1 MQYLRNEIFPAMS
14 VNTDVSHQQFQP
26 SDLSSWALRALRK
39 GDTCDLTAIRKEF
52 KLWGL
57 LCVINYSGKVKT
69 CERFFSCCVS
79 KQGCHTH
86 QWLQSPSVGWVL
98 RALRKKCLR
107 SSSHQD
113 GSHSSPWAPTGPK
126 CEKHTGYWPRI
137 ADVHIIGEASVSP
150 DSCIFLQT
158 EKHSIS
164 WDIWFQLIILM
175 FRLPALCCKASI

>member
-57 LCVINYSGKVKT
+57 LCVIDYSGKVKT

-86 QWLQSPSVGWVL
+86 QWLRSSSVGWVL
-98 RALRKKCLR
+98 GLSGRSACDPAAIRTAATPHHELQRGQNVKSTRILAQDSWRAYNRR
-107 SSSHQD
+107 GFS
-113 GSHSSPWAPTGPK
+113 
-126 CEKHTGYWPRI
+126 EPRLL
-137 ADVHIIGEASVSP
+137 H
-150 DSCIFLQT
+150 
-158 EKHSIS
+158 
-164 WDIWFQLIILM
+164 
-175 FRLPALCCKASI
+175 LPADRKALNFLRYLISINNFDVQTTCPLL